1 MSNQVFWND
10 VFGLNAQNDL
20 RMAKKRHALT
30 DFRGRLSAKVGKNGR
45 LSAKNC
51 GRLFYGRKKIK
62 KNFQHAIIHGK
73 GAYFEVNV
81 YLCTRIET

>member
-1 MSNQVFWND
+1 MSNQVFWNN

-30 DFRGRLSAKVGKNGR
+30 DFRGRLSAKTGKNGR

-62 KNFQHAIIHGK
+62 KNFSMPLSMEK
-73 GAYFEVNV
+73 G
-81 YLCTRIET
+81 LISK

>member
-20 RMAKKRHALT
+20 RMAKNRHALT

-51 GRLFYGRKKIK
+51 GRLFNGRKKIK
-62 KNFQHAIIHGK
+62 KNFSMPLSMEK
-73 GAYFEVNV
+73 GH
-81 YLCTRIET
+81 ISK